1 MQALSQLSYRPTA
14 RQDFT
19 RFGCTPVPKGAI
31 PSHDTM
37 PCHRIS
43 TAIAKMEQHLQQ
55 VGIIHLA
62 ITVEVLHQ
70 P

>member
-1 MQALSQLSYRPTA
+1 
-14 RQDFT
+14 
-19 RFGCTPVPKGAI
+19 
-31 PSHDTM
+31 M